1 MISGERRLTP
11 VTRVVAP
18 TPMRY
23 VLAVAAAI
31 GGLAIALVVGAF
43 PVLVML
49 CSVLVGLSFFFG
61 ILVIAGI
68 GENSKSANKT
78 LDDWRDSLYE
88 IVVRNMQSRR
98 RRSLWDWFSG
108 AKTK

>member
-31 GGLAIALVVGAF
+31 GALAIALVVGAF
-43 PVLVML
+43 PVLVVL
-49 CSVLVGLSFFFG
+49 CSVLVGLSFF
-61 ILVIAGI
+61 
-68 GENSKSANKT
+68 SA
-78 LDDWRDSLYE
+78 
-88 IVVRNMQSRR
+88 
-98 RRSLWDWFSG
+98 FS
-108 AKTK
+108 